1 MHSPFPQR
9 TAEEQVVPE
18 LYDIQRTWEMNVSA
32 WTRFTLA
39 PTSSETQYYSR
50 RVGVL
55 SASLPVPTCLSS
67 LSLTC
72 LCCLWISPGLH
83 CSREPSARLYMVLR
97 HSFLEKGK
105 RPLRFRS
112 RKSDSYKVHR
122 APPRCSL
129 GRGNFLLELIQ
140 ARQGAPGTLFSF
152 HESSLTLEWTVK
164 LSMLLK

>member
-1 MHSPFPQR
+1 M
-9 TAEEQVVPE
+9 
-18 LYDIQRTWEMNVSA
+18 
-32 WTRFTLA
+32 WTRLTLA
-39 PTSSETQYYSR
+39 PTSSEPQYYSR

-55 SASLPVPTCLSS
+55 SASLPVPTCLFS

-72 LCCLWISPGLH
+72 LCRLRISPGLH
-83 CSREPSARLYMVLR
+83 CSKEPSVMLYMVSR

-105 RPLRFRS
+105 RPIRFRS

-129 GRGNFLLELIQ
+129 GRGSFLVELPQ

-164 LSMLLK
+164 LFMLLK